1 MSVWVRNSKGRLET
15 FETLFG
21 SLFDTPTSSPTS
33 SIMAEERVIPP
44 EAPRMTMYQLLHPT
58 QSSIPSCIMFPP
70 NAPHV
75 EIKQGLMAILP
86 DFRGLENENP
96 YVHVRAFEEVIGS
109 FYAQNM
115 IETAKL
121 RFFPFSLKDKAKGW
135 LYTLKPRSIGSWGE
149 MTQEFYKKFFPPH
162 KVQQVKRK
170 ISNFAQGNDE
180 TLFMAWER
188 FKDTYN
194 FCPTHGY
201 DTWRLEPEDAMDYLN
216 EIAENSNTWNGPSP
230 LDSTNRNRSST
241 TTSGG
246 SVFRLREE
254 DNMNAKISLLTK
266 EIEALKLKGSR
277 GVNAVY
283 REDPMEACQDL
294 PRDRS
299 YHKCMNFDTSHT
311 TSSSSRL
318 PLEDVL
324 YTFIQK
330 QGEQNQRFD
339 TMFTRIDEEMRE
351 TKSQVAR
358 LTEALS
364 RTERGK
370 LPSQTQPNPNNQTA
384 KVVNTE
390 KFEEVKS
397 ITILRSGK
405 EIGKDAPKANEKSKE
420 TSAEKDES
428 GITKSNDIEK
438 YPFPTPFPQALKL
451 PKNLDVTNEILEHLD
466 QVKVNL
472 PLLHLIKQMPL
483 YAKVIKDLCTVK
495 RKHHVKKTA
504 FLTKQVSAIIQH
516 KIPPKYKDLGCPTI
530 SCTIGDYNIERALL
544 DLGASV
550 NLLPFSIHLQ
560 LGLGELKPTS
570 VTLQLADRSVRKP
583 RKVVE
588 DVLVK
593 VENFYYPVDF
603 IILDIEPT
611 LHPSANI
618 PIILGR
624 PFLATANALI
634 NCRNGRMKIT
644 FGSMTAELNIF
655 NVNPQQL
662 VDEECEYVNFI
673 EATPQE
679 EFNKNCFSNSFET
692 LPVNSIVSNEL
703 KSAAKIFDYSS
714 LLDSLQI
721 LEKDQ
726 VVVAK
731 NPPRNKKKSLLAYP
745 DAPKLRLNEQPPRE
759 LQCVSIEPHA
769 TTTVEVHSKECVDQ
783 EVEKAGEKTK
793 FFERHKTK
801 RKVFQDTRLSKKLL
815 NSSKGVALH
824 VARMK
829 SARGSNYSF
838 GGSRSG
844 G

>member
-1 MSVWVRNSKGRLET
+1 
-15 FETLFG
+15 
-21 SLFDTPTSSPTS
+21 
-33 SIMAEERVIPP
+33 MAEERVIPP

-109 FYAQNM
+109 FYAQNV

-201 DTWRLEPEDAMDYLN
+201 DTWRLVSYFYEGLQPRDRQFVQVACGGGFLQKEPEDAMDYLD

-230 LDSTNRNRSST
+230 LDSTDRNRSST

-266 EIEALKLKGSR
+266 EIEALKLKGSK

-283 REDPMEACQDL
+283 RRGSYGGMPDL

-339 TMFTRIDEEMRE
+339 TIFTRIDEEMRE

-384 KVVNTE
+384 KVVNTD

-397 ITILRSGK
+397 ITMLRSGK

-420 TSAEKDES
+420 TSTEKDES
-428 GITKSNDIEK
+428 GIAKSDDIEK
-438 YPFPTPFPQALKL
+438 CPFPTPFPQALKL
-451 PKNLDVTNEILEHLD
+451 PKNLDVTSEILEHLH

-504 FLTKQVSAIIQH
+504 FLTEQVSAIIQH
-516 KIPPKYKDLGCPTI
+516 KVPPKYKDPGCPTI

-550 NLLPFSIHLQ
+550 NLLPFSVYLQ

-583 RKVVE
+583 RGVVE

-679 EFNKNCFSNSFET
+679 EFNKNCLSNSFET
-692 LPVNSIVSNEL
+692 LPVNSIVFNEL
-703 KSAAKIFDYSS
+703 KPAAKLFDSS

-721 LEKDQ
+721 LEEEQ
-726 VVVAK
+726 VIEAK
-731 NPPRNKKKSLLAYP
+731 NPPRSKKKSLLAYS
-745 DAPKLRLNEQPPRE
+745 DAPKLRLKKTPKGLP
-759 LQCVSIEPHA
+759 LASIEPHA
-769 TTTVEVHSKECVDQ
+769 TTTVEVYSKESVDQ

-829 SARGSNYSF
+829 SVRGSNYSF